1 MRKAWRYMPQNK
13 YMRMAAV
20 MLAGCNQRS
29 HVRARKDLAAQGRAA
44 ASHAPLAVDLP
55 ACERARRR
63 LAAEAGAGEP
73 GAQPAEP
80 ENESGVMRGARSP
93 AGGEFSSS
101 HVPCTAVGERARAVG
116 EIFEKSCVNSCR
128 VLDDFAEI
136 TGCDR
141 GAISRA
147 VCEIVLSVKSRGF
160 LRFRDPPQL
169 RWTRCVEAHQAV
181 GGSLSP

>member
-1 MRKAWRYMPQNK
+1 MNSCAVNGVGLFPAPSLGSDPSSQPTDGMRKAWRYMPQNK

-20 MLAGCNQRS
+20 MLAGCNAAMCERPS
-29 HVRARKDLAAQGRAA
+29 EDLAAQGRAA

-80 ENESGVMRGARSP
+80 GNESGVMRGARSP
-93 AGGEFSSS
+93 AGGKFSSS

-136 TGCDR
+136 TRCDS
-141 GAISRA
+141 GAISRP
-147 VCEIVLSVKSRGF
+147 VCEIVLSMKSR
-160 LRFRDPPQL
+160 
-169 RWTRCVEAHQAV
+169 
-181 GGSLSP
+181 